1 MWGTGDM
8 VSPLHDVLVRTPTTV
23 GRFVEDGGWR
33 EPDRAAL
40 LDEHRR
46 FVELL
51 RGLGSTVHVANAI
64 DGLVD
69 AVYMHDPVIM
79 TPHGA
84 ILLRMAKPIRTPE
97 PAHARR
103 DLERLGVPILGEL
116 TAPAHADGGDK
127 VWLDSRTLLVG
138 HGYRTNAAAIDQI
151 RALLSP
157 HGVTVHAFDLPHF
170 RGPAEVL
177 HLMSVLSPIAHD
189 LAVVYEPLAPV
200 RLLECLRERG
210 IAWIPVTNTEVLTQ
224 GANILA
230 VALDGEVGA
239 VEEVDLD
246 AGGAEARLDV
256 GIAGGEDDDAGREG
270 EQVCALSEHLPV
282 AEGDPRDAALSEA
295 LEDAHGVE
303 RLVDDRP

>member
-1 MWGTGDM
+1 VTGSGGATRDRDRAAPWGTGDM
-8 VSPLHDVLVRTPTTV
+8 VSTLRDVLVRTPTTV

-33 EPDRAAL
+33 EPDRTAL

-51 RGLGSTVHVANAI
+51 RGLGCTVHVADPV

-84 ILLRMAKPIRTPE
+84 IVLRMAKPIRAPE

-116 TAPAHADGGDK
+116 TAPAVADGGDK
-127 VWLDSRTLLVG
+127 VWIDPHTLLVG
-138 HGYRTNAAAIDQI
+138 HGYRTNAAGIDQI
-151 RALLSP
+151 RALLAP

-170 RGPAEVL
+170 RGAAEVL
-177 HLMSVLSPIAHD
+177 HLMSVLSPIAPD

-200 RLLECLRERG
+200 RLLEFLRERG
-210 IAWIPVTNTEVLTQ
+210 IAWIPVSDAEVMTQ

-230 VALDGEVGA
+230 VAPRVVVLAAGNPR
-239 VEEVDLD
+239 VE
-246 AGGAEARLDV
+246 A
-256 GIAGGEDDDAGREG
+256 
-270 EQVCALSEHLPV
+270 HL
-282 AEGDPRDAALSEA
+282 RAA
-295 LEDAHGVE
+295 GVE
-303 RLVDDRP
+303 VHLFDGANLAVKGDGGPTCLTAPLRRS